1 MLNMTDKVALKR
13 VTDRLY
19 YRTESFND
27 DELAGM
33 GLCSYYRYEHYLI
46 NGTPKNILLEYYN
59 DYIDNHGDNHY
70 DPSSSFTSYIG
81 CAGEWNDE
89 RFNLICLLHYSI
101 N

>member
-1 MLNMTDKVALKR
+1 MLNMTDKTMLKR

-27 DELAGM
+27 DELAGK
-33 GLCSYYRYEHYLI
+33 GLCSYYKYENYLI

-59 DYIDNHGDNHY
+59 DYIDNQIQTCN
-70 DPSSSFTSYIG
+70 DPSSITSYLG

>member
-1 MLNMTDKVALKR
+1 MLNMTDKTMLKR

-33 GLCSYYRYEHYLI
+33 GLCSYYRYAHYLI

-59 DYIDNHGDNHY
+59 DYIDNHY
-70 DPSSSFTSYIG
+70 DPSSNTSYIG

>member
-1 MLNMTDKVALKR
+1 MLNMTNKVALKR

-27 DELAGM
+27 DELAGK
-33 GLCSYYRYEHYLI
+33 GLCSYYRYGNYLI

-59 DYIDNHGDNHY
+59 DYIDNQIQTCN
-70 DPSSSFTSYIG
+70 DPSSITSYIG
-81 CAGEWNDE
+81 CVGEWNDE